1 MKRTKRKRRFLPAA
15 CLAAVF
21 CGAFVF
27 AALTDSVSVINHL
40 ETGDVDIGI
49 SEYSVLDGQETA
61 YKSPETVT
69 PGDRISKIPRITS
82 YSASCWIRA
91 RISFT
96 NSAKGQEGLSEALVG
111 GIGKGWK
118 KAGRY
123 YYYTKPL
130 NKGDS
135 ADLFSSVTIPADW
148 TSGHNGQS
156 LGLTIRADAIQSAN
170 FTPDFDAMSPW
181 GNQKIEMCVHEM
193 DDSVV
198 ARTQSV
204 QNSVVYEGSA
214 HKLVAAPD
222 DFFGNF
228 GVLMPGDT
236 VSDSVEIKNTTDNT
250 AEIFFSAGYENQ
262 TDEQVGLLKALEI
275 QIRYDG
281 KEIYKGKL
289 TEESLSGGISLG
301 KYAPGQGGK
310 MDFTIT
316 MPASLGNAY
325 ARRNADVKWVFTV
338 SEDTPSGTPSPA
350 SQGLSGD
357 PAAEHSPQSTEAKPV
372 KTGDDNDLELLMI
385 LLFVSAA
392 FALAISFIRRRDN

>member
-49 SEYSVLDGQETA
+49 SEYSLLDGQETA

-69 PGDRISKIPRITS
+69 PGDLISKIPRITS

-91 RISFT
+91 RISFA
-96 NSAKGQEGLSEALVG
+96 NSEKGQEGLSEALVG

-130 NKGDS
+130 KKGES
-135 ADLFSSVTIPADW
+135 AGLFTSVTIPAEW
-148 TSGHNGQS
+148 TSDHNSQS

-181 GNQKIEMCVHEM
+181 GNQKIELCVHEM
-193 DDSVV
+193 DDTVV

-275 QIRYDG
+275 QIRYGG

-289 TEESLSGGISLG
+289 TEESLKNGISLG